1 MDKRTFLAIALSM
14 AVIFI
19 YQTFFVKPP
28 PPKQKPAQQTEQTT
42 AAPAS
47 KQGETQKAPA
57 KPAAT
62 EQTAAIKTVAAEEK
76 AIPEKDILVETPLY
90 TAVFTTQ
97 GAALKSLKLKN
108 YYKTLPPDRLY
119 QWSDFLKVFQS
130 NKETQVKKA
139 ELIELVEVKDGMP
152 RPLSI
157 SFPESNIN
165 IPAKDM
171 YEASA
176 NTLDLIKT
184 PDQYRLSFTRTYLG
198 NLRIE
203 KVYTF
208 HPDKYNVDLEVRV
221 YNLSTNA
228 ITQNAALSWHQY
240 VDPKA
245 ETDSYGHAG
254 PITYISKKINRIDVK
269 KIEKDE
275 TFGPDVAWIGFESK
289 YFIASLIPQNPS
301 LTSIF
306 VAKDAND
313 MVSVSLKGPKNI
325 IPPGQAGLFSYALFL
340 GPKDHGILKNQGAD
354 LGLENAVDFESWMPG
369 LKWLSMSLLLALNFI
384 NNYVH
389 NYGIAI
395 IILTILIKILFWPLG
410 NMSYKSMK
418 EMQKL
423 QPKVAEL
430 REKFK
435 DDRNKI
441 GQETMALY
449 KAHKVNP
456 LSGCFPMLIQI
467 PVFFGFYTALLYS
480 IELRHTPFFW
490 WIQDLSDKDPYYIT
504 PIIMGATMFIQQKM
518 SPPMGD
524 PMQAKVMMFM
534 PVVFTF
540 LFLNF
545 ASGLV
550 IYWLFNN
557 IISIGQQVYIN
568 KRAA

>member
-28 PPKQKPAQQTEQTT
+28 PPKQKPVQQTEQTT
-42 AAPAS
+42 TAPAA
-47 KQGETQKAPA
+47 KQGETEKAPA

-62 EQTAAIKTVAAEEK
+62 EQIVATKIVAAEEK
-76 AIPEKDILVETPLY
+76 TISEKDILVETPLY
-90 TAVFTTQ
+90 IAVFTNQ

-108 YYKTLPPDRLY
+108 YYKTLPPDRRYNLT
-119 QWSDFLKVFQS
+119 DFLKIFQP
-130 NKETQVKKA
+130 KKDEVKGA
-139 ELIELVEVKDGMP
+139 ELIELVDVKEGMP

-157 SFPESNIN
+157 TFPESNIN
-165 IPAKDM
+165 VQAKDT
-171 YEASA
+171 YEANA
-176 NTLDLIKT
+176 DALDLIKT
-184 PDQYRLSFTRTYLG
+184 PDKYRLTFTRTYPN
-198 NLRIE
+198 NLKIE
-203 KVYTF
+203 KMYTF
-208 HPDKYNVDLEVRV
+208 HPDKYNLDLEVRV
-221 YNLSTNA
+221 YNLSQNP
-228 ITQNAALSWHQY
+228 ITQNAALNWNQY

-245 ETDSYGHAG
+245 AKDSYGHAG
-254 PITYISKKINRIDVK
+254 PITYISKKVNRVDVA

-275 TFGPDVAWIGFESK
+275 TLGPDVTWGGFESK

-301 LTSIF
+301 LTSVLI
-306 VAKDAND
+306 AKDANN
-313 MVSVSLKGPKNI
+313 MVSLGLKGPKTL

-340 GPKDHGILKNQGAD
+340 GPKDHSILKKQGAD

-369 LKWLSMSLLLALNFI
+369 LKWMSLSLLIALKWI
-384 NNYVH
+384 NQYVH
-389 NYGIAI
+389 NFGIAI

-430 REKFK
+430 REKYK

-480 IELRHTPFFW
+480 IELRHAPFFW

-504 PIIMGATMFIQQKM
+504 PIIMGATMFMQQKM

-534 PVVFTF
+534 PIIFTF

-550 IYWLFNN
+550 LYWLFNN